1 MLAYSLV
8 VTFPGFQRSPPSG
21 ACFKMGM
28 DFYISKL
35 FSCMFL
41 AAICVGTGV
50 VALDMMLWVAA
61 VLAPLTCVLIE
72 GNNWQSEQ
80 LYVFL
85 GWGVY
90 ICNSEV
96 ILLTC
101 FSALST

>member
-61 VLAPLTCVLIE
+61 VLAPLTCVLLKVTIGKVSSSMCSWVGE
-72 GNNWQSEQ
+72 CT
-80 LYVFL
+80 YV
-85 GWGVY
+85 
-90 ICNSEV
+90 
-96 ILLTC
+96 TPK
-101 FSALST
+101 